1 MLFKSL
7 GGKLSG
13 SSVIV
18 ARQTDIY
25 GNVTSDAMD
34 SDLEATAEH
43 SNLKTKKHAKC
54 MQPYMN
60 IKSPGQQDKNHN
72 LDLVPD

>member
-18 ARQTDIY
+18 ARQTDIH

-43 SNLKTKKHAKC
+43 SNLKTKKHADKVHAAL
-54 MQPYMN
+54 YEH
-60 IKSPGQQDKNHN
+60 KESWAAGQESQFRFSA
-72 LDLVPD
+72 